1 MKADDLPEES
11 NESIVVEC
19 ELDEPREKV
28 WRALTVPEIVAEW
41 MNVENVAT
49 PSREK
54 RERPANQS
62 LDPTQLEYEVIAA
75 EPPSQL
81 QYRLREGDG
90 RSVES
95 TVTFELSDTPTGGTR
110 LRIVHDAFEQAAI
123 QPEMPYVA
131 AGSGAERTA
140 RDSSALSPS
149 ELADAFLQG
158 GPADLTGAS
167 PPVRIYN
174 IDPIDPAGAL
184 PLLRIYNS
192 RSRTRRALNRRRS
205 RTLCFLRTSF
215 RVAA

>member
-41 MNVENVAT
+41 LNVEDTAT

-54 RERPANQS
+54 CERPANQP
-62 LDPTQLEYEVIAA
+62 LDPARLEYEVIAA

-90 RSVES
+90 LSVES

-110 LRIVHDAFEQAAI
+110 LRIVHDAFEQTAT
-123 QPEMPYVA
+123 QPEM
-131 AGSGAERTA
+131 
-140 RDSSALSPS
+140 
-149 ELADAFLQG
+149 
-158 GPADLTGAS
+158 
-167 PPVRIYN
+167 
-174 IDPIDPAGAL
+174 
-184 PLLRIYNS
+184 PLLRIYNT
-192 RSRTRRALNRRRS
+192 RSRTRRALNRRRT
-205 RTLCFLRTSF
+205 RTLCVLRTSF
-215 RVAA
+215 RAAA